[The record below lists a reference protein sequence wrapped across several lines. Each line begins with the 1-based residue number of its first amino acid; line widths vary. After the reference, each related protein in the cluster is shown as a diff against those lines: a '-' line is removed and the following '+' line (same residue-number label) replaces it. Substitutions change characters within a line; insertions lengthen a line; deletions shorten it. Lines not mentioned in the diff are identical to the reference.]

1 MANSASNPVV
11 NITDVIFLVESF
23 QHNFHGSFFG
33 MLNEKG
39 NKSYVDWFGGK
50 DLREEIKTDNY
61 YGMIPQTSPSSTE
74 PK

>member
-1 MANSASNPVV
+1 
-11 NITDVIFLVESF
+11 
-23 QHNFHGSFFG
+23 